1 MLHYGVMQL
10 FVHAVSQYQAIRS
23 SYCVLQKVATWLL
36 PKIIISRSGNVLTH
50 NVFEGLIY
58 HFKALS
64 LLYKVSGKC
73 LLKFI
78 NGGGMGLD
86 IHTIMCYAMKFRLTS
101 VKNTSLVQ

>member
-1 MLHYGVMQL
+1 M
-10 FVHAVSQYQAIRS
+10 
-23 SYCVLQKVATWLL
+23 
-36 PKIIISRSGNVLTH
+36 
-50 NVFEGLIY
+50 Y

-73 LLKFI
+73 LLLKFI

-101 VKNTSLVQ
+101 VKNTLLVQ